1 MSDRKFLTNKQIR
14 GFENYGIGPISGTD
28 HIGGNYSIH
37 SSFSTTV
44 PNGLPEKWNANSILF
59 LDAANVWS
67 VDFDS
72 SLDSD
77 KIRSSAGIAL
87 DWISPLGPLNFTFAE
102 IISSAPGDV
111 EENFSFQI
119 GSSF

>member
-1 MSDRKFLTNKQIR
+1 MLI
-14 GFENYGIGPISGTD
+14 
-28 HIGGNYSIH
+28 
-37 SSFSTTV
+37 
-44 PNGLPEKWNANSILF
+44 
-59 LDAANVWS
+59 DAAKGWN

-77 KIRSSAGIAL
+77 KIRSTAGIAL